1 MRRITHSKATIAI
14 FVSMV
19 FIMVVAMTASIT
31 LAAMSTYG
39 FGSNTVYIANLGT
52 ISCTTSVSAKLY
64 SGGTSDG
71 TIHFTLAKGDN
82 LVTTAKV
89 TNFKLTSFTIK
100 WGSNQSQ
107 TFSTGIT
114 NASNSATV
122 TTTAGKWVFALNIG
136 SGLELTAGTAKACT
150 LSVTVPL
157 GFDNSDAHQSVG
169 GSPKDGYLV
178 GTVTGV
184 DCVFTIDVEPTA
196 A

>member
-71 TIHFTLAKGDN
+71 TIHFTLAK
-82 LVTTAKV
+82 L
-89 TNFKLTSFTIK
+89 
-100 WGSNQSQ
+100 
-107 TFSTGIT
+107 
-114 NASNSATV
+114 
-122 TTTAGKWVFALNIG
+122 
-136 SGLELTAGTAKACT
+136 
-150 LSVTVPL
+150 
-157 GFDNSDAHQSVG
+157 
-169 GSPKDGYLV
+169 
-178 GTVTGV
+178 
-184 DCVFTIDVEPTA
+184 
-196 A
+196 